1 MPGYSGQPVDGED
14 MKGGRKTKKMQKKL
28 KVHQGPRG
36 GKYVI
41 KNGKKQYIS

>member
-1 MPGYSGQPVDGED
+1 MPGYSGQPVDSEN
-14 MKGGRKTKKMQKKL
+14 MKGGKKMQKKL